1 VGHGYPGRGS
11 GAIGLR
17 LYAAEPICGLN
28 RGTWGF
34 MRARR
39 DQRFGRTAVWN
50 GFIVKAAFRFS
61 ALVAAA
67 VTLAAASPAYAVT
80 DIMWWHAMSG
90 ELGRQLEKL
99 ATDFNATQS
108 EYRIVP
114 SYKGNY
120 TETVTA
126 AIFAFRS
133 RGQPAIVQVNEIA
146 TATMMAAKGAT
157 YPVFELMRDEAETFS
172 PKAYLPAVTGYY
184 TDIAGN
190 MLSFPFNA
198 STPILYYNK
207 DLFRAAGLDPEV
219 APKTWPEVG
228 EAAKRLRAAGAA
240 CGFTTAWPSWVNI
253 ENFSAFH
260 NLPIATKANGLGGLD
275 AVLTFNNPLV
285 VRNIA
290 QLADW
295 QTTKVFDYSG
305 RATSAEPRFQR
316 GECGIFIGSS
326 ATRADIRANSK
337 FEIGYGMLPYS
348 PDVEGAPQNTIIGG
362 ATLWVLRDRPRE
374 EYKGVAKFFA
384 FLSKP
389 EVQAAWHQNTGYL
402 PITRAAYDL
411 TRAQGFYD
419 RNPGAAISIEQ
430 ITLKMPTENSKG
442 LRLGSFVLIR
452 DVIDDELEQ
461 AFSGKKSA
469 QAALDSAVERGNRLL
484 RQFERA
490 NPDR

>member
-1 VGHGYPGRGS
+1 MHES
-11 GAIGLR
+11 GVSAAADEIGNI
-17 LYAAEPICGLN
+17 AN
-28 RGTWGF
+28 
-34 MRARR
+34 M
-39 DQRFGRTAVWN
+39 VN
-50 GFIVKAAFRFS
+50 S
-61 ALVAAA
+61 ALRFLQLAAVAAA
-67 VTLAAASPAYAVT
+67 VTLASPARAATEIV
-80 DIMWWHAMSG
+80 WWHAMSG

-99 ATDFNATQS
+99 ASDFNASQS

-133 RGQPAIVQVNEIA
+133 RSQPAIVQVNEIA
-146 TATMMAAKGAT
+146 TATMMAARGAI
-157 YPVFELMRDEAETFS
+157 YPVYELMHNESEAFS
-172 PKAYLPAVTGYY
+172 PAAYLPAVSGYY
-184 TDIAGN
+184 ADVAGN

-228 EAAKRLRAAGAA
+228 AAAKRLRTSGTA
-240 CGFTTAWPSWVNI
+240 CGLTTSWPSWINV

-260 NLPIATKANGLGGLD
+260 NLPISTRANGFGGLD
-275 AVLTFNNPLV
+275 AELNFNNPAM
-285 VRNIA
+285 VRHIA
-290 QLADW
+290 QLAEW

-305 RATSAEPRFQR
+305 RAQTAEPRFQK
-316 GECGIFIGSS
+316 GECAIFLGSS
-326 ATRADIRANSK
+326 ATRADIKANSK
-337 FEIGYGMLPYS
+337 FEVGYGMLPYW
-348 PDVEGAPQNTIIGG
+348 PDVEGAPQNSIIGG
-362 ATLWVLRDRPRE
+362 ATLWVLRDRPRA
-374 EYKGVAKFFA
+374 EYKGVAKFFGY
-384 FLSKP
+384 LSKP

-402 PITRAAYDL
+402 PITREAFDL

-430 ITLKMPTENSKG
+430 ITLKAPTENSRG
-442 LRLGSFVLIR
+442 VRLGSFVLIR
-452 DVIDDELEQ
+452 GAIDDELEQ
-461 AFSGKKSA
+461 AFGGKKSA
-469 QAALDSAVERGNRLL
+469 QEALDSAVERGNRLL

>member
-1 VGHGYPGRGS
+1 MKS
-11 GAIGLR
+11 
-17 LYAAEPICGLN
+17 
-28 RGTWGF
+28 
-34 MRARR
+34 
-39 DQRFGRTAVWN
+39 
-50 GFIVKAAFRFS
+50 AFRFS
-61 ALVAAA
+61 VFVAAAIALVAASPAHA
-67 VTLAAASPAYAVT
+67 VTEIA
-80 DIMWWHAMSG
+80 WWHAMSG
-90 ELGRQLEKL
+90 QLGRQLEKL
-99 ATDFNATQS
+99 AADFNATQS

-157 YPVFELMRDEAETFS
+157 YPVFELMRDAAEAFS
-172 PKAYLPAVTGYY
+172 PTAYLPAITGYY

-207 DLFRAAGLDPEV
+207 NLFRAAGLDPEV

-228 EAAKRLRAAGAA
+228 AAAKRLRAAGAA
-240 CGFTTAWPSWVNI
+240 CGFTTAWPSWINI

-260 NLPIATKANGLGGLD
+260 NLPIATRANGLGGLD
-275 AVLTFNNPLV
+275 AVLTFNNPV
-285 VRNIA
+285 TVRNIA
-290 QLADW
+290 QLSDW

-305 RATSAEPRFQR
+305 RATSAEPRFQN
-316 GECGIFIGSS
+316 GECGIF
-326 ATRADIRANSK
+326 
-337 FEIGYGMLPYS
+337 
-348 PDVEGAPQNTIIGG
+348 IGG
-362 ATLWVLRDRPRE
+362 ATLWVLRDRPRD
-374 EYKGVAKFFA
+374 EYQGVAKFFA
-384 FLSKP
+384 FLSRP
-389 EVQAAWHQNTGYL
+389 EVQASWHQNTGYL
-402 PITRAAYDL
+402 PITRAAFDL

-419 RNPGAAISIEQ
+419 RNPGTAISIEQ

>member
-1 VGHGYPGRGS
+1 
-11 GAIGLR
+11 
-17 LYAAEPICGLN
+17 
-28 RGTWGF
+28 
-34 MRARR
+34 
-39 DQRFGRTAVWN
+39 
-50 GFIVKAAFRFS
+50 VKLTFRFP

-67 VTLAAASPAYAVT
+67 IALAAASPARAAT
-80 DIMWWHAMSG
+80 EIAWWHAMSG

-99 ATDFNATQS
+99 AADFNATQS

-114 SYKGNY
+114 TYKGNY

-157 YPVFELMRDEAETFS
+157 YPVFELMRDEAEAFS
-172 PKAYLPAVTGYY
+172 PTAYLPAITGYY

-207 DLFRAAGLDPEV
+207 NLFRAAGLDPEV

-228 EAAKRLRAAGAA
+228 AAAKRLRAAGAA
-240 CGFTTAWPSWVNI
+240 CGFTTAWPSWINI

-275 AVLTFNNPLV
+275 AVLTFNNPLT

-305 RATSAEPRFQR
+305 RATSAEPRFQN

-337 FEIGYGMLPYS
+337 FEIGYGMLPYW

-362 ATLWVLRDRPRE
+362 ATLWVLRDRPRN

-389 EVQAAWHQNTGYL
+389 EVQASWHQNTGYL
-402 PITRAAYDL
+402 PITREAFDL

-419 RNPGAAISIEQ
+419 RNPGTAISIEQ
-430 ITLKMPTENSKG
+430 ITLKNPTENSKG

-469 QAALDSAVERGNRLL
+469 QVALDSAVERGNRLL
-484 RQFERA
+484 RQFERS